1 MQGTAIQCIK
11 QASAELGLPVPVEA
25 AASREAQTVQMLALL
40 NACGNELVRAFE
52 WEFLRKTASLTL
64 IAGQSEYDLASDFS
78 KLMNQTLWEES
89 NIYQVFGPVSGRA
102 WAYLKNSLTL
112 APNYCFIIKNRK
124 FQFVPTPGSDGQGT
138 GNINYDYFSEGW
150 VQDYADPAQFRAIIL
165 NDLDII
171 QFDFM
176 LVVKFL
182 KLKVWEAKGLDTQ
195 HLRDDFIRTFGDVTG
210 QDHGA
215 AVLPMVNRRFG
226 LPAPTVADTGFGL

>member
-1 MQGTAIQCIK
+1 MLGTAIQCIK

-25 AASREAQTVQMLALL
+25 AASREAQPVQMLALL

-52 WEFLRKTASLTL
+52 WEFLRKTASITL
-64 IAGQSEYDLASDFS
+64 VEGQSEYPLASDFS

-102 WAYLKNSLTL
+102 WAYMKNSLTI
-112 APNYCFIIKNRK
+112 APNYCFIIKNRQ
-124 FQFVPTPGSDGQGT
+124 FQFMPTPGSDGQGT

-150 VQDYADPAQFRAIIL
+150 VQDHADPARYKSLIT
-165 NDLDII
+165 NDGDII

-182 KLKVWEAKGLDTQ
+182 KLKTWEAKGLDTTT
-195 HLRDDFIRTFGDVTG
+195 LEADFKRTFGDVTG

-215 AVLPMVNRRFG
+215 AVLSMVHRWFG